1 MMKAAGVPD
10 EVFAR
15 SGKLL
20 RIPENKLA
28 RVTVESG
35 KAAA

>member
-1 MMKAAGVPD
+1 VPD

-15 SGKLL
+15 SGQLL
-20 RIPENKLA
+20 RIPENKHA
-28 RVTVESG
+28 RFAAEIG